1 MAKLILQFEG
11 RALQE
16 CLVGASVVKIGRLPD
31 NTVMIDNPA
40 VSSHHARVFREGDGF
55 VIEDLQSRNGT
66 YVNQTRVTRQ
76 ALHHGDVVLIGKHT
90 LFFDQMAGGEPA
102 IESPESE
109 DAMPDVGGTIF
120 LDTKQQRALLAKM
133 GIQGDTPADP
143 ASSAAG
149 AKAGAAVLTPK
160 PALLRVVSGRS
171 EQSEYN
177 LDGHMAIVGTSETA
191 LVRLKGWFKPNTAL
205 AIARKGDGYVATAL
219 GGKNLINNQ
228 PLTGRHDL
236 KDGDVLNVSGLTL
249 EFRIRN

>member
-16 CLVGASVVKIGRLPD
+16 CLIGANAVKIGRLPD
-31 NTVMIDNPA
+31 NTVVIDNPA
-40 VSSHHARVFREGDGF
+40 VSSHHARVFREDNGF

-76 ALHHGDVVLIGKHT
+76 ALRHGDVVLIGKHT
-90 LFFDQMAGGEPA
+90 LFFDQMAGGDPA
-102 IESPESE
+102 IEAPELE
-109 DAMPDVGGTIF
+109 GAMPDVGGTIF

-133 GIQGDTPADP
+133 GVHGETAADG
-143 ASSAAG
+143 ASPGAAR
-149 AKAGAAVLTPK
+149 AGAAVLTPK
-160 PALLRVVSGRS
+160 PAVLRVVSGRS
-171 EQSEYN
+171 DQSEYN
-177 LDGHMAIVGTSETA
+177 LDGHMAIIGTSATA
-191 LVRLKGWFKPNTAL
+191 LVRLNGWFKPKTAL

-219 GGKNLINNQ
+219 GGKNLINNE